1 MKIGVFAEL
10 TGISAYT
17 LRYYEKKGLLQVCRD
32 QYGCRVYAE
41 SDVEWVKF
49 LQKLKATGML
59 LRDIRKYADLRYEGE
74 ATTGARLELLTA
86 HQDFVDEEIKKWQQ
100 YSKNLQDKITVYRHL
115 LKQQNQRLDA

>member
-1 MKIGVFAEL
+1 MKIGTFADQ

-17 LRYYEKKGLLQVCRD
+17 LRYYEKKGLLKVCRD
-32 QYGCRVYAE
+32 THGCRVYAKD
-41 SDVEWVKF
+41 DVEWVKF

-74 ATTGARLELLTA
+74 VTIGARLELLIV

-100 YSKNLQDKITVYRHL
+100 YSENLQNKIAVYRQL
-115 LKQQNQRLDA
+115 LEQQSHRPDT